1 MTVSEPSA
9 DPDTIQRPVVGVSLK
24 WQWLAPLLLALVFA
38 LGFLLSASR
47 SGGLVRAE
55 LPLRQVLGTCL
66 MFVLMP
72 TYFLAMGA
80 VQYRRTLLLL
90 EEMRPLAPP
99 AALQAVRER
108 LQRLHPLAYGAVAL
122 GLLFGLSQNLYFV
135 RLLPADTTPHP
146 FDVMFV
152 LGNCVLWACVALMIA
167 WRLPVSA
174 RLSALGA
181 TLPVDLYNLAPVQP
195 LARLATVDVLVTAG
209 AIAFMP
215 LQSLDAQ
222 FRLHNYQSGI
232 LIGVITGALFL
243 LLPLLGIRRR
253 IRQAKAER
261 LQALQGQIDAARRD
275 DAAGLELLLSHRDR
289 LTSLPNWP
297 LNIRLLTRVLAY
309 GVLAPMAWVA
319 AALVENLVD
328 RF

>member
-1 MTVSEPSA
+1 MTGSTPSA
-9 DPDTIQRPVVGVSLK
+9 GFDHTRHNDLGVSLW
-24 WQWLAPLLLALVFA
+24 WQWLAPLLLALLLA
-38 LGFLLSASR
+38 TAFLLSAAR
-47 SGGLVRAE
+47 GGGLVRAE
-55 LPLRQVLGTCL
+55 LPLRQVLGTCV

-72 TYFLAMGA
+72 AYFLAMGA
-80 VQYRRTLLLL
+80 VQYRRTLVLL
-90 EEMRPLAPP
+90 EELRPLAPH

-108 LQRLHPLAYGAVAL
+108 LQRLHPLGYVIVGL

-135 RLLPADTTPHP
+135 RLLPAEAAPHP
-146 FDVMFV
+146 FDVVFV
-152 LGNCVLWACVALMIA
+152 LGNCILWACVALMIA

-181 TLPVDLYNLAPVQP
+181 KLPVDLYNLAPVQP

-209 AIAFMP
+209 AVAFMP

-232 LIGVITGALFL
+232 LIGVITAALFL
-243 LLPLLGIRRR
+243 LLPLLGVRRQ
-253 IRQAKAER
+253 IRQAKADR
-261 LQALQGQIDAARRD
+261 LQALQSQIDAATRD